1 MIKIFTELI
10 ETNPKLDKK
19 PEIYARILQ
28 RINDEEGVKKL
39 VIELFKSV
47 WFEAIKLNSMELNK
61 KVIKLKCIIKSF
73 LA

>member
-39 VIELFKSV
+39 VIEFFKCV

-61 KVIKLKCIIKSF
+61 KVTK
-73 LA
+73 